1 MIKKGIIMSIIKI
14 LIALLIFSLIIV
26 VHEMG
31 HFLLAKKNGIG
42 VTEFSIGMG
51 PRLISF
57 VKGGTRYSLKLL
69 PLGGSCAMV
78 GEDEIVDRE
87 DSFNNKGVWAR
98 ISVVA
103 AGPIFNFILAFILA
117 IFVIAITGVDKPYIT
132 GVAEDSPGY
141 EAGIRKGDIIKS
153 INGDKITVGRD
164 VSSYLLFEPYD
175 GSEVE
180 IVVERDGE
188 EKTFTVTPEFS
199 VTDILNFTV
208 TAMEEKDKDIAK
220 TMKVEIQE
228 LNETTAIP
236 EGSVEVGDIITGI
249 NGTEIANYEEY
260 VNYLNAGHYTD
271 GKITL
276 TLERDGEIL
285 EKSFEANGDKL
296 RYYVGFSVNLAGEDV
311 SALSTIGYGAYEV
324 KYWIVTTLKSL
335 GMIFTGGVSKDDI
348 AGPVGIIN
356 IIGDSYEAGVSAGG
370 AVLFSNL
377 ANISILLTANLG
389 VMNLLPLPALD
400 GGRLVFLFI
409 EAIRR
414 KPINQQIE
422 GMVHMIGLVL
432 LLILMGFVM
441 VNDVSNIFGK

>member
-1 MIKKGIIMSIIKI
+1 MSIVKI
-14 LIALLIFSLIIV
+14 LVALLIFSVIIV

-69 PLGGSCAMV
+69 PLGGSCAMI

-87 DSFNNKGVWAR
+87 DSFNNKSVWAR

-103 AGPIFNFILAFILA
+103 AGPIFNFILAFILS

-132 GVAEDSPGY
+132 DVAIDSPGY
-141 EAGIRKGDIIKS
+141 EAGIREGDIIKS
-153 INGDKITVGRD
+153 INGDSITIGRD
-164 VSSYLLFEPYD
+164 VSTYLLFEPYD

-180 IVVERDGE
+180 MVVERDGE
-188 EKTFTVTPEFS
+188 ELTFMITPEFS
-199 VTDILNFTV
+199 VADILNFTV
-208 TAMEEKDKDIAK
+208 TAMEEDDVNIAR
-220 TMKVEIQE
+220 TMKVEVDE
-228 LNETTAIP
+228 LNDKTAIP
-236 EGSVEVGDIITGI
+236 EGTVEAGDIVTAI
-249 NGTEIANYEEY
+249 NGVTISNYGDY
-260 VNYLNAGHYTD
+260 VKYLKEGHYTD
-271 GKITL
+271 GKVSL
-276 TLERDGEIL
+276 TLERDGEII
-285 EKSFEANGDKL
+285 EKSFEANSEKL
-296 RYYVGFSVNLAGEDV
+296 RYYIGFSVNLAGEDV
-311 SALSTIGYGAYEV
+311 SVLSTIGYSAYEV
-324 KYWIVTTLKSL
+324 KYWVVTTLKSL
-335 GMIFTGGVSKDDI
+335 GMIFTGGVTKDDI

-356 IIGDSYEAGVSAGG
+356 IIGDSYEAGVAAG
-370 AVLFSNL
+370 AKALFSNL

-414 KPINQQIE
+414 KPINQKIE

-441 VNDVSNIFGK
+441 VNDFSNIFGK

>member
-1 MIKKGIIMSIIKI
+1 MSVVKI
-14 LIALLIFSLIIV
+14 LVALLIFSIIIV

-57 VKGGTRYSLKLL
+57 VKGGTRYSIKLL

-87 DSFNNKGVWAR
+87 DSFNNKSVWAR

-117 IFVIAITGVDKPYIT
+117 IFVIAITGVDKAYIT
-132 GVAEDSPGY
+132 HVAEDSPGY
-141 EAGIRKGDIIKS
+141 EAGIRKGDLIKS
-153 INGDKITVGRD
+153 INGDKITIGRD
-164 VSSYLLFEPYD
+164 VSSYLMFNPYD
-175 GSEVE
+175 GSEIE

-188 EKTFTVTPEFS
+188 EKTFNLTPEFS
-199 VTDILNFTV
+199 VTDILNFSV
-208 TAMEEKDKDIAK
+208 TAMDEKDADAAK
-220 TMKVEIQE
+220 AMKVEVKK
-228 LNETTAIP
+228 LNDTTAIP
-236 EGSVEVGDIITGI
+236 EGTVEAGDIITGI
-249 NGTEIANYEEY
+249 NGTSIANYEEY
-260 VNYLNAGHYTD
+260 VNYLNAGHYTE
-271 GKITL
+271 GEVTL
-276 TLERDGEIL
+276 TIERNGEIID
-285 EKSFEANGDKL
+285 KTFEANGDKL

-311 SALSTIGYGAYEV
+311 SVLSTIGYSAYEV
-324 KYWIVTTLKSL
+324 KYWIETTLKSL
-335 GMIFTGGVSKDDI
+335 GLIFTGGVSKDDI

-356 IIGDSYEAGVSAGG
+356 IIGDSYEAGVSVG
-370 AVLFSNL
+370 ATALFSNL

-414 KPINQQIE
+414 KPINQKIE
-422 GMVHMIGLVL
+422 GMVHLIGLVL

-441 VNDVSNIFGK
+441 FNDFSNIFGS

>member
-1 MIKKGIIMSIIKI
+1 MSIIKI
-14 LIALLIFSLIIV
+14 LVALLIFTLIIV

-57 VKGGTRYSLKLL
+57 VKGGTRYSLKAL

-87 DSFNNKGVWAR
+87 DSFNNKSVWAR

-132 GVAEDSPGY
+132 DVAKDSPGY
-141 EAGIRKGDIIKS
+141 EAGIRKGDLIKS
-153 INGDKITVGRD
+153 INGDKITIGRD
-164 VSSYLLFEPYD
+164 VSTYLLFEPYD
-175 GSEVE
+175 GSEIE

-188 EKTFTVTPEFS
+188 EKTFKVTPEFS
-199 VTDILNFTV
+199 LTDILNFTV
-208 TAMEEKDKDIAK
+208 TAMDEKNADKAK
-220 TMKVEIQE
+220 TMKVEIKE

-236 EGSVEVGDIITGI
+236 EGTVEVGDIITGI
-249 NGTEIANYEEY
+249 NGETIANYEEY
-260 VNYLNAGHYTD
+260 LNYLNAGHYID

-276 TLERDGEIL
+276 NIEREGEII
-285 EKSFEANGDKL
+285 EKTFEANSDKL

-311 SALSTIGYGAYEV
+311 SVLSTIGYSAYEV
-324 KYWIVTTLKSL
+324 KYWITTTLKSL

-356 IIGDSYEAGVSAGG
+356 IIGDSYEAGVSIG
-370 AVLFSNL
+370 AIALFSNL

-414 KPINQQIE
+414 KPINQKIE

-441 VNDVSNIFGK
+441 VNDFSNIFGK